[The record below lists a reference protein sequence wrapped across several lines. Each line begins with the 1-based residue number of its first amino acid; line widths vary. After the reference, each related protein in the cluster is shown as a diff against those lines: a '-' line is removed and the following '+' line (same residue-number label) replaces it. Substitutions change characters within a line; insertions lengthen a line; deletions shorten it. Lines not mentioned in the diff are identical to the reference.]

1 MITVDDIAGRLR
13 GREQALAQRIGE
25 ARVVKVRI
33 DDLMAEVETLG
44 EEVEL
49 MGKTSAVLHELS
61 TSVQERFL
69 NAIEK
74 LISEGLT
81 AVFEVPITFR
91 IKSTTRN
98 RQVNLD
104 FELENED
111 GTTTDLMD
119 ARGGGL
125 VSLCGVLLR
134 VVMVRLMADRVR
146 QIMILDE
153 PLGMLSAEYQPAAGE
168 LLRKLAHELGI
179 QIIVV
184 SHNPEMLESADKAY
198 ELVASPSGVTA
209 RIPDGFALRVHG

>member
-1 MITVDDIAGRLR
+1 MDTAADISRKF
-13 GREQALAQRIGE
+13 QARQKAFNQRVGE
-25 ARVVKVRI
+25 ARLTKVRM
-33 DDLMAEVETLG
+33 DSLTEEVETLG
-44 EEVEL
+44 QEVEL
-49 MGKTSAVLHELS
+49 MTKVSAVLHELS

-69 NAIEK
+69 RSIEA
-74 LISEGLT
+74 LISEGLS
-81 AVFEVPITFR
+81 AVFEVPIAFK

-111 GTTTDLMD
+111 GTVTDLMD

-134 VVMVRLMADRVR
+134 VVMVRLMSDRVR
-146 QIMILDE
+146 QILVLDE

-179 QIIVV
+179 QIILV
-184 SHNPEMLESADKAY
+184 SHNPELLESADKAY
-198 ELVASPSGVTA
+198 ELVGSPNGVTA
-209 RIPDGFALRVHG
+209 RVPDGFNAA

>member
-1 MITVDDIAGRLR
+1 MVTATDISRKF
-13 GREQALAQRIGE
+13 QARRKAFDQRVGE
-25 ARVVKVRI
+25 ARLTKVRM
-33 DDLMAEVETLG
+33 DSLTMEVETLG

-49 MGKTSAVLHELS
+49 MEKVSAVLHELS

-69 NAIEK
+69 RSIEA
-74 LISEGLT
+74 LISEGLS
-81 AVFEVPITFR
+81 AVFEVPIAFK
-91 IKSTTRN
+91 IISTTRN

-104 FELENED
+104 FQLVNED

-146 QIMILDE
+146 QILVLDE

-179 QIIVV
+179 QIILV
-184 SHNPEMLESADKAY
+184 SHNPELLESADKAY
-198 ELVASPSGVTA
+198 ELVGSPNGVTA
-209 RIPDGFALRVHG
+209 RVPEGFKNLESL